1 MLGKGTTMSTRS
13 IVVISAGLSQPSS
26 TRLLADRLADATV
39 TELAAR
45 GITATVEHV
54 ELRDVAH
61 EVVNMTLSGFASGPL
76 KDVLEKV
83 TAADGVIA
91 VTPIFSASYSGLFK
105 SFVDIL
111 DKDALVGRPVLVG
124 ATGGTGRHSLALEY
138 ALRPL
143 FAYLRADVAGT
154 AVFAATD
161 DWADGGGDDVNPL
174 PAAHPPRRAASSP
187 RWWPTGSRPHPWA
200 STTRC
205 RRSSSCS
212 DDGQRLTSRDEQTR
226 RPDALASGR
235 RRSSV
240 SVSAMFA
247 YRPLL
252 HIVRAAI
259 PPSIGTMVTPI
270 HGVLVSFRYRP
281 IRATAQIVRRISHAR
296 RLGERSRYRVTGAS

>member
-1 MLGKGTTMSTRS
+1 MTSSLSSLFGKGTTMSDRS

-45 GITATVEHV
+45 GITAHVENV

-61 EVVNMTLSGFASGPL
+61 EIVNMTLSGFASGAL

-91 VTPIFSASYSGLFK
+91 VTPIFSGSFNGLFK
-105 SFVDIL
+105 LFFDGL
-111 DKDALVGRPVLVG
+111 DEGVLAGKPTLIG

-174 PAAHPPRRAASSP
+174 PNRIRRAGRELAEMVADREPSAP
-187 RWWPTGSRPHPWA
+187 AG
-200 STTRC
+200 
-205 RRSSSCS
+205 
-212 DDGQRLTSRDEQTR
+212 LY
-226 RPDALASGR
+226 DAVPS
-235 RRSSV
+235 
-240 SVSAMFA
+240 FDQ
-247 YRPLL
+247 LL
-252 HIVRAAI
+252 
-259 PPSIGTMVTPI
+259 G
-270 HGVLVSFRYRP
+270 
-281 IRATAQIVRRISHAR
+281 
-296 RLGERSRYRVTGAS
+296 GA